1 MTPESLQELQRLLL
15 TKQPRGAVGSTTPDV
30 GSITPMSP
38 YEAIQAQRSQPSSDP
53 VIANIQRLGRGVR
66 DFFVPETPLD
76 IALTAVAP
84 ARVTK
89 SLLKPEYLY
98 TPSFKNKQLAE
109 KRFTDRTQGWSQTP
123 QQLYRSAKR
132 LNPGFQKEI
141 ADISKNLGLEKAPK
155 YIQKGERQFDVEIK
169 SMPSILDKQIRGKK
183 VSEITD
189 PVRTRI
195 YVNNPKDADD
205 VVAQLKQK
213 YDVLDEGEKL
223 IKSYGFQARNVNVAY
238 KSPVTGEKIVGEV
251 QLISKPMADAS
262 AKAHPSYTKQRSIRE
277 TYFKKNPDSTE
288 IPVDIIKKEEELIK
302 IQKKFFDEAR
312 KEMDESFLDAV
323 VTIK

>member
-15 TKQPRGAVGSTTPDV
+15 TRQPQKSSGSVTSDV
-30 GSITPMSP
+30 GSITPLSP
-38 YEAIQAQRSQPSSDP
+38 YEAIQAQKSQLSPDP
-53 VIANIQRLGRGVR
+53 VVANIQKLGRGVR

-76 IALTAVAP
+76 IALTAFAP
-84 ARVTK
+84 AKVTK
-89 SLLKPEYLY
+89 GLLKPEYLY
-98 TPSFKNKQLAE
+98 TPSFKNKQLTE
-109 KRFTDRTQGWSQTP
+109 KRFTDRTQGWTQTP

-189 PVRTRI
+189 PLRTRI
-195 YVNNPKDADD
+195 YINNPKNADD

-223 IKSYGFQARNVNVAY
+223 IKSTGFQARNVNVAY

-251 QLISKPMADAS
+251 QLISKPMAEAS
-262 AKAHPSYTKQRSIRE
+262 AKAHPFYTKQRSIRE
-277 TYFKKNPDSTE
+277 AYFKKNPDATE
-288 IPVDIIKKEEELIK
+288 IPVDIIKKEEALLNT
-302 IQKKFFDEAR
+302 QKKFFEEAR
-312 KEMDESFLDAV
+312 KEMDESFSDAV

>member
-1 MTPESLQELQRLLL
+1 MTPESLQELQRILL

-38 YEAIQAQRSQPSSDP
+38 YEAIQAQRSQLSPDP
-53 VIANIQRLGRGVR
+53 VIANVQRLGRGVR

-98 TPSFKNKQLAE
+98 TPSFKNKQLTE
-109 KRFTDRTQGWSQTP
+109 KRFTDRTQGWTQTP
-123 QQLYRSAKR
+123 QQLYRSAER

-141 ADISKNLGLEKAPK
+141 TDISKNLGLEKAPK
-155 YIQKGERQFDVEIK
+155 YIQKGERQFDVEVK
-169 SMPSILDKQIRGKK
+169 SMPSILDKQLRGKK

-189 PVRTRI
+189 PIRTRI
-195 YVNNPKDADD
+195 YVNAPKDADD
-205 VVAQLKQK
+205 VVAQLRQK

-223 IKSYGFQARNVNVAY
+223 IKSSGFQARNVNVAY

-251 QLISKPMADAS
+251 QLISKPMAEAS
-262 AKAHPSYTKQRSIRE
+262 AKAHPFYTKQRSIRE
-277 TYFKKNPDSTE
+277 AYFKKNPDATD
-288 IPVDIIKKEEELIK
+288 IPLDIIKKEEALLNT
-302 IQKKFFDEAR
+302 QKKFFEEAR

-323 VTIK
+323 VTTK